1 MPRAQRKP
9 TIEEIDASI
18 ETIRARA
25 DKEIAALEHRKT
37 HVQASHFQ
45 RITRVAR
52 AAGCDLEQV
61 SDTDLIAALKA
72 LTSSIQGG
80 PFQSAATGTSSAPQR
95 ADQSAETETAHGQR
109 RRT

>member
-1 MPRAQRKP
+1 MARATRKP

-25 DKEIAALEHRKT
+25 EKEIAALEQRKT

-61 SDTDLIAALKA
+61 SDADLIAALKA
-72 LTSSIQGG
+72 LNQ
-80 PFQSAATGTSSAPQR
+80 PFQGAAAGTNGAPQR
-95 ADQSAETETAHGQR
+95 ADQSRETETAHGQR
-109 RRT
+109 PKPKS